1 MLIDKVGETAGTIWQ
16 ALDKDGPQKVTALKK
31 QVKATDITLHMA
43 LGWLAREDKIEMVV
57 DGRSYKVSLK

>member
-16 ALDKDGPQKVTALKK
+16 TLDKDGPQKVTALKK
-31 QVKATDITLHMA
+31 QIKAADITLHMA
-43 LGWLAREDKIEMVV
+43 LGWLAREDKIEMVP